1 MSSFWSRPIRMQT
14 SFTPAARLFRT
25 VPCPAWVMAGRFLE
39 HALMSRGAALPRS
52 ALAVRLSM
60 LPSC

>member
-1 MSSFWSRPIRMQT
+1 MSGMGDGH
-14 SFTPAARLFRT
+14 
-25 VPCPAWVMAGRFLE
+25 GRFLE